1 MSDGKRVKI
10 ATRHGVRYGV
20 IHPRRVERR
29 SVIDVVND
37 FREKHQT
44 ATAVIGIFVI
54 SACILLG
61 GLVEGA
67 RMAF

>member
-1 MSDGKRVKI
+1 MNEGKRVKI

-20 IHPRRVERR
+20 IHYRRIERR
-29 SVIDVVND
+29 SLNQLMA
-37 FREKHQT
+37 EHQT
-44 ATAVIGIFVI
+44 ATAVVGILIV

>member
-1 MSDGKRVKI
+1 MRDGKRVKI

-29 SVIDVVND
+29 SAIDVVND

-44 ATAVIGIFVI
+44 ATAVIGILII
-54 SACILLG
+54 STCILLG